1 MTINTSERGRVLIV
15 DDDRKILD
23 LLVELLQLEG
33 YEIAT
38 AADGSEALARALSF
52 APDVVLSD
60 VVMPEMGGLELCRR
74 LKENPRTA
82 DVPVM
87 LISGRILA
95 DDAGIEGLNAGADD
109 YLDLPFRN
117 EELLVKVARLVERHR
132 MEKALK
138 ESEER
143 YRRLVELSPDA
154 IVVHQEGRFT
164 YLNPT
169 ALKLWGAARP
179 EDLIGKSI
187 LQVVHPDYRH
197 HVTERVDYIQR
208 FHKPTPLVEQKC
220 LRLDGVEIDVEV
232 TGLPFV
238 SDGKSAVLSV
248 FRDVTE
254 KKQAREALRKAEK
267 RLRTVVGSA
276 SLILFAVDK
285 NGVFTI
291 CEGEGLKSLSL
302 HAGELVGKSVFEV
315 YVDTPL
321 VCQNIRRAL

>member
-87 LISGRILA
+87 LISGRIPS
-95 DDAGIEGLNAGADD
+95 DDGGIEGLHAGADD

-132 MEKALK
+132 MEGALK

-164 YLNPT
+164 YLNPA
-169 ALKLWGAARP
+169 ALTLWGAATP
-179 EDLIGKSI
+179 NDLLGKSI
-187 LQVVHPDYRH
+187 L
-197 HVTERVDYIQR
+197 
-208 FHKPTPLVEQKC
+208 
-220 LRLDGVEIDVEV
+220 
-232 TGLPFV
+232 
-238 SDGKSAVLSV
+238 
-248 FRDVTE
+248 
-254 KKQAREALRKAEK
+254 
-267 RLRTVVGSA
+267 
-276 SLILFAVDK
+276 
-285 NGVFTI
+285 
-291 CEGEGLKSLSL
+291 
-302 HAGELVGKSVFEV
+302 
-315 YVDTPL
+315 
-321 VCQNIRRAL
+321 